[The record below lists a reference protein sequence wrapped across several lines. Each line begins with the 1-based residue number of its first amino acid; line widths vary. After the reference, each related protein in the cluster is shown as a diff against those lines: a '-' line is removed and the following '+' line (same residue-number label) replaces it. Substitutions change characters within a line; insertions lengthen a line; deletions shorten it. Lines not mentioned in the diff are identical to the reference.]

1 MFKTCANLH
10 KQELLKSKPK
20 NNSPS
25 SQESEYGCGVFKVRW
40 PKLVSHTYFFQQSFL
55 LQRAMKVNKQKKNKL
70 DYFVFLRKEKKI
82 LTNFD

>member
-25 SQESEYGCGVFKVRW
+25 SQESEYGCGVFKVIQ
-40 PKLVSHTYFFQQSFL
+40 PKLVSHLNTYFFYNTL
-55 LQRAMKVNKQKKNKL
+55 
-70 DYFVFLRKEKKI
+70 VFYYKEQ
-82 LTNFD
+82 

>member
-25 SQESEYGCGVFKVRW
+25 SQESEYGCGVFKVRQ
-40 PKLVSHTYFFQQSFL
+40 PKLVSHLNTYFIQQSFL
-55 LQRAMKVNKQKKNKL
+55 LQRAMKANKQKKK
-70 DYFVFLRKEKKI
+70 
-82 LTNFD
+82 

>member
-25 SQESEYGCGVFKVRW
+25 SQESEYGCGVFKVRR
-40 PKLVSHTYFFQQSFL
+40 PKLVSQLNTYLFLQQSFL
-55 LQRAMKVNKQKKNKL
+55 LQRAMKVNKPKK
-70 DYFVFLRKEKKI
+70 
-82 LTNFD
+82 

>member
-25 SQESEYGCGVFKVRW
+25 SQESEYGCGVFKVRQ
-40 PKLVSHTYFFQQSFL
+40 PKLVSHLNTYLFQQSFL
-55 LQRAMKVNKQKKNKL
+55 LQRAMKANKQKK
-70 DYFVFLRKEKKI
+70 
-82 LTNFD
+82 